1 MGLWTPFPQE
11 RLAGTLMPEETIG
24 WGAALR
30 MWTINNAYATFEED
44 HMGTVKP
51 GKLADLAVPSGD
63 PLTVPDERFL
73 DIEVVS
79 QLNVDGRTLLNMP
92 RCDACVLGARPA
104 RQRAC
109 SARRLRPATRSL
121 LRRKSPRPAGHPG

>member
-1 MGLWTPFPQE
+1 
-11 RLAGTLMPEETIG
+11 MPEETIG

-44 HMGTVKP
+44 HTGTVEP

-73 DIEVVS
+73 DIEVFS
-79 QLNVDGRTLLNMP
+79 QLMWTVARCMNMP
-92 RCDACVLGARPA
+92 RCDACVLGARPG

>member
-1 MGLWTPFPQE
+1 VGAAIRRWMDAGLVVTGGGTGPAVAYDPGRRPLMGLWTPFPQE

-44 HMGTVKP
+44 HTGTVEP

-73 DIEVVS
+73 DIEVFET
-79 QLNVDGRTLLNMP
+79 NVD
-92 RCDACVLGARPA
+92 AV
-104 RQRAC
+104 
-109 SARRLRPATRSL
+109 
-121 LRRKSPRPAGHPG
+121 